1 MNLIHQ
7 RLQTLTQGLTYMS
20 ESDYPYEVVD
30 TDDLMQVQDI
40 LNLLLD
46 EEDEVEQQEV
56 ADFFQSLTTVYEG
69 MGEEEMTLVR
79 KNVALRDYVLEV
91 CGENCYVAR
100 LGTGVEKTIYLIG
113 KTDGNRF
120 IILKTKSVE
129 T

>member
-20 ESDYPYEVVD
+20 ESDYPYEIVD
-30 TDDLMQVQDI
+30 TDDLMQVQDV

-56 ADFFQSLTTVYEG
+56 PDFFQSLTTVYEG
-69 MGEEEMTLVR
+69 MAEEEIAVV
-79 KNVALRDYVLEV
+79 KQNEALRDYILEL

-113 KTDGNRF
+113 KTEGNRF